1 MKPRTI
7 FRLVLVVILLALFVR
22 NYMLTRQVD
31 RARTSTSQSDAR
43 TFDRPSR
50 DLSRDDLLGGHTL
63 KRHVGKTDD
72 ELRARLNQERISA
85 ASTYTDRATAE
96 RTVATAL
103 KQNEDKV
110 RSWVNQRGSHPNL
123 VLDYDSPEPIGRT
136 LNRGAA
142 ATTSCSH
149 AVVVLKHIEAAAAA
163 LPLSDSF
170 FVLTS
175 YPQCSEGDR
184 SLE

>member
-7 FRLVLVVILLALFVR
+7 FRIILVVILLGLFVR
-22 NYMLTRQVD
+22 NYMLTRQGD
-31 RARTSTSQSDAR
+31 RAHTRTSQSESR
-43 TFDRPSR
+43 TFNSGFR

-96 RTVATAL
+96 RTVAAAL

-110 RSWVNQRGSHPNL
+110 RSWVNQRGSHTNL

-136 LNRGAA
+136 LRRGTS

-149 AVVVLKHIEAAAAA
+149 AVVVLKHIEAAASA
-163 LPLSDSF
+163 LPLADSF

-175 YPQCSEGDR
+175 YPQCSAGEQ